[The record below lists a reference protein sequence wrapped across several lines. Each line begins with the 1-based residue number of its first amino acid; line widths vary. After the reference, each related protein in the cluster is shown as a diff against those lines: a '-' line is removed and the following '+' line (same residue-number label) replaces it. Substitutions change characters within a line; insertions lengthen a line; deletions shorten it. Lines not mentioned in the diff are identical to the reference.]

1 MKFKRFSWNWFSVS
15 NFAPSF
21 GIFNTW
27 DWESQRASSLAEH
40 YLSNCDL
47 GIVCSDEE
55 GEEILRQRGQFPAL
69 PFTASDCGSPSPR
82 SPGSPASIG
91 SYRNGGSPQAVPWD
105 RFSVKM
111 DTFKFPNMP
120 TKYPNSNGRVK
131 KKPPQQISDDIAK
144 SPASGKCFPFFA
156 LITLRYTD
164 KIMIRLWEGH
174 GFLVKLI
181 AMILKTTLT
190 IYLKVI
196 IVSWEYEAITASP
209 SPCENNDKGNR
220 KNFGLW
226 PSYSWCGVW
235 KFSTEMRMVPEN

>member
-1 MKFKRFSWNWFSVS
+1 MTTGKCQGTFRMLNKNLKWQWLTGTAQVVFKGNEPDFIITTNRPLRWVLYNFYSEERLSSWGYLVPMTPMYKFFLLHNLTLHNADEVQAIQLKYWFFVS

-27 DWESQRASSLAEH
+27 DWESQRASFLAEH
-40 YLSNCDL
+40 YLSKCYL
-47 GIVCSDEE
+47 GTVCSDEE

-91 SYRNGGSPQAVPWD
+91 SYRNGGSPQAIPWD

-131 KKPPQQISDDIAK
+131 KKQSPQISDDIAK
-144 SPASGKCFPFFA
+144 SPASGKCFPFLA
-156 LITLRYTD
+156 
-164 KIMIRLWEGH
+164 
-174 GFLVKLI
+174 
-181 AMILKTTLT
+181 
-190 IYLKVI
+190 
-196 IVSWEYEAITASP
+196 
-209 SPCENNDKGNR
+209 
-220 KNFGLW
+220 
-226 PSYSWCGVW
+226 
-235 KFSTEMRMVPEN
+235 

>member
-1 MKFKRFSWNWFSVS
+1 M
-15 NFAPSF
+15 
-21 GIFNTW
+21 GT
-27 DWESQRASSLAEH
+27 
-40 YLSNCDL
+40 
-47 GIVCSDEE
+47 VCSDEE

-144 SPASGKCFPFFA
+144 SPASGKCFPFLA
-156 LITLRYTD
+156 
-164 KIMIRLWEGH
+164 
-174 GFLVKLI
+174 
-181 AMILKTTLT
+181 
-190 IYLKVI
+190 
-196 IVSWEYEAITASP
+196 
-209 SPCENNDKGNR
+209 
-220 KNFGLW
+220 
-226 PSYSWCGVW
+226 
-235 KFSTEMRMVPEN
+235 

>member
-1 MKFKRFSWNWFSVS
+1 M
-15 NFAPSF
+15 
-21 GIFNTW
+21 GT
-27 DWESQRASSLAEH
+27 
-40 YLSNCDL
+40 
-47 GIVCSDEE
+47 VCSDEE

-144 SPASGKCFPFFA
+144 SPASGKCSPFFA

-164 KIMIRLWEGH
+164 KIMIRLLEGH

-196 IVSWEYEAITASP
+196 IVS
-209 SPCENNDKGNR
+209 
-220 KNFGLW
+220 
-226 PSYSWCGVW
+226 
-235 KFSTEMRMVPEN
+235 